1 MNDIFLK
8 IADERKNN
16 RPFALCIAVAT
27 RGSVP
32 RSPGAKM
39 LVYPDGKIFGTI
51 GGGRVEKKIIE
62 DAIAIL
68 KSKTPE
74 LHHYDLL
81 KDLQMSCG
89 GSMDVYIEPVM
100 SKNKLIIFGA
110 GHTGA
115 ALAKRAQEF
124 DFDITMIDDRKDYLD
139 AVDIP
144 GISKIFGAYNQVM
157 PSLVYDAS
165 TYITVMTYSHQCDKE
180 ILSWCIHK
188 PSAYLGM
195 MGSHRKVELTKKEFL
210 EAGLAT
216 ANELQ
221 RVDMPMGIEIG
232 ADGPDEIAISII
244 AKLISV
250 KNKITNNVQ

>member
-1 MNDIFLK
+1 
-8 IADERKNN
+8 
-16 RPFALCIAVAT
+16 
-27 RGSVP
+27 
-32 RSPGAKM
+32 M

-51 GGGRVEKKIIE
+51 GGGRIEKKVIE
-62 DAIAIL
+62 DALSVL
-68 KSKTPE
+68 KSQVSV
-74 LHHYDLL
+74 LRHYDLL

-110 GHTGA
+110 GHTGT

-139 AVDIP
+139 AVDII
-144 GISKIFGAYNQVM
+144 GISKIFGAYSQVM
-157 PSLVYDAS
+157 PELLFDAN
-165 TYITVMTYSHQCDKE
+165 TYITVMTYSHQCDRE
-180 ILSWCIHK
+180 ILSYCIRK

-195 MGSHRKVELTKKEFL
+195 MGSHRKVELTKKAFSE
-210 EAGLAT
+210 EGLAT
-216 ANELQ
+216 SEEIE

-250 KNKITNNVQ
+250 KNKITHQ